1 MKEIEIKLTNEFAQ
15 LPTRAHE
22 GDAALDIYAAI
33 EGEMLICPGSCVL
46 ISSGIAVNIKDPN
59 IVGVLV
65 SRSGL
70 GHKNNIRLSNCLGV
84 IDSEYQ
90 LTIGISLF
98 NDSMDIYTVKRGDR
112 IAQLMFMPVY
122 QPELKLVTD
131 FSHDTGRGGF
141 GSSGV

>member
-1 MKEIEIKLTNEFAQ
+1 MKEIEIKLTNEFAKI
-15 LPTRAHE
+15 PTYAHN
-22 GDAALDIYAAI
+22 GDAAIDLYAAI
-33 EGEMLICPGSCVL
+33 EDDIIIFPGSCEL
-46 ISSGIAVNIKDPN
+46 ISSGIAVNIDDSN

-98 NDSMDIYTVKRGDR
+98 NDSIDIYTVKRGDR
-112 IAQLMFMPVY
+112 VAQIMFLPVY
-122 QPELKLVTD
+122 HPTVKMVTE

-141 GSSGV
+141 GSSGI